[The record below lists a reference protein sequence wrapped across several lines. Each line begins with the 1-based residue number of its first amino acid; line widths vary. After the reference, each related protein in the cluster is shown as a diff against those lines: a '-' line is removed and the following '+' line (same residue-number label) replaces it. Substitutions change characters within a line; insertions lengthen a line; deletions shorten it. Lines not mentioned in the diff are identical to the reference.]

1 MTVVV
6 SIEERLETMA
16 LRLERVERVNRLLK
30 VWGSIAIAALIAAGP
45 FASNVMAK
53 AKPPKAVTASAFNL
67 ESNGKIVATL
77 GVFSGQPDLA
87 FFDSTGKLVVAMGI
101 TGVGQGAGIS
111 VYDGNAAVPGG
122 TGKARVAVGVVP
134 TENAEGIETF
144 TAAGAV
150 QSSVGSAEDGTFS
163 GGSFYDASGGLR
175 AGIEYDPAAAIN
187 FSGVYSTDGN
197 GHTLSSLGSAIAAS
211 TPLDEEAN
219 QSAMTLSDTS
229 LPRVFEFQ
237 NSTHEGGIN
246 YDPGDFPT
254 AESGWGNP

>member
-1 MTVVV
+1 
-6 SIEERLETMA
+6 
-16 LRLERVERVNRLLK
+16 
-30 VWGSIAIAALIAAGP
+30 
-45 FASNVMAK
+45 MAK

-175 AGIEYDPAAAIN
+175 AGIRVRSWPPRLT
-187 FSGVYSTDGN
+187 S
-197 GHTLSSLGSAIAAS
+197 AAS
-211 TPLDEEAN
+211 TQL
-219 QSAMTLSDTS
+219 MGTDTPCLRWAVR
-229 LPRVFEFQ
+229 LPRRPRL
-237 NSTHEGGIN
+237 TRKR
-246 YDPGDFPT
+246 T
-254 AESGWGNP
+254 NPP